1 MISRAQNISHAL
13 ADGFH
18 RLVCKSDSWK
28 LFLRYQAQVQRNH
41 INAVAGLDRLIAMR
55 DRLDSSEP
63 VCDQRPPD
71 LDPGCLPHKLNKVF
85 RDPAAVILRN
95 EAKSQQATETNPDAA
110 PAEPATDPEPGDRDL
125 KPDP

>member
-1 MISRAQNISHAL
+1 
-13 ADGFH
+13 
-18 RLVCKSDSWK
+18 VCKSDSWK

>member
-1 MISRAQNISHAL
+1 M
-13 ADGFH
+13 
-18 RLVCKSDSWK
+18 CKSDSWK

-55 DRLDSSEP
+55 DRLDSSQP

-71 LDPGCLPHKLNKVF
+71 PDPGCLPHKLNKVF

-95 EAKSQQATETNPDAA
+95 EAKSQQATETKPDAA
-110 PAEPATDPEPGDRDL
+110 PAAPAENPQRKIGNL
-125 KPDP
+125 KPDR